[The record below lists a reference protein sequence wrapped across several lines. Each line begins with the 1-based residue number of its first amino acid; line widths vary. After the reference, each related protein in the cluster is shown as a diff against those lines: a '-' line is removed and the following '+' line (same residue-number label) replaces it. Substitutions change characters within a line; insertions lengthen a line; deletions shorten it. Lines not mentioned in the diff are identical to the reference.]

1 MATYE
6 EIYGKRVKEFDSDP
20 TLESSYEGQVWYD
33 KSSGVLK
40 SVLSVGAW
48 SSATDALYPSYNTT
62 GFGAQTGSVF
72 VGGSYPGYVNLTQ
85 EYNGSGFSTGGNY
98 PESRGSIGT
107 AGVLTAG
114 LAWGGN
120 SAPEVESQ
128 LTNEYNGTSWTNVN
142 NYPITVAA
150 PAGAGTQ
157 TAGLGAGGWDYSGP
171 FTAKNTTNEYDG
183 TNWTGGGNLNTA
195 RSSFWGGGTQTAAI
209 MAGGDTFSPGTVSD
223 YSAATEEYNGTS
235 WTSVNS
241 LPGTS
246 SGIGGRTTNAVQTD
260 FRIFSSSHGTA
271 FTSPY
276 VKNYEY
282 DGTNWAA
289 GPNFTTARYGAAGS
303 GTGPAAVMTGGRT
316 PSYVLT
322 TEEFNKSINTITAAA
337 WASATAM
344 NTGRGRFGASGGK
357 DSALAA
363 GGYTVP
369 SNTSNT
375 EKYDGTSWTE
385 SGNLPVAKNS
395 FPLIGSQTASIA
407 CGGYT
412 PPTYTNASDT
422 FDGSSWAS
430 APTMGTGRESAAGS
444 TASPYNAVVV
454 YGGYAAAAPN
464 IAGLTE
470 EFDGSSWSE
479 QNNMPTALSKMGGGG
494 TQTAA
499 ISSGGDPPASNL
511 TQFYDGTNWTTGP
524 ATLVSAQQWH
534 GYAGTQTANFIF
546 GGSTSPDSNS
556 SGVSQA
562 YDGTSWSTRPSLGT
576 PRYAVGGSGQGT
588 PTSASAF
595 GGLISPIGP
604 GAKNFTEEFTGQT
617 ETVTFKTLT
626 TS

>member
-40 SVLSVGAW
+40 SVVSFGTW
-48 SSATDALYPSYNTT
+48 SSANDAIYPSYNTT

-195 RSSFWGGGTQTAAI
+195 RSSLFGGGTQTASI
-209 MAGGDTFSPGTVSD
+209 MAGGDKFTPGTASD
-223 YSAATEEYNGTS
+223 NSGACEEYNGTS

-337 WASATAM
+337 WS
-344 NTGRGRFGASGGK
+344 SGGNLN
-357 DSALAA
+357 SARFKMEM
-363 GGYTVP
+363 
-369 SNTSNT
+369 N
-375 EKYDGTSWTE
+375 GT
-385 SGNLPVAKNS
+385 
-395 FPLIGSQTASIA
+395 QTATIA
-407 CGGYT
+407 MGGGT
-412 PPTYTNASDT
+412 MPSPPSSTTNSEYY
-422 FDGSSWAS
+422 DGSSWTNQTAMNNS
-430 APTMGTGRESAAGS
+430 RQRGGAG
-444 TASPYNAVVV
+444 A
-454 YGGYAAAAPN
+454 
-464 IAGLTE
+464 
-470 EFDGSSWSE
+470 F
-479 QNNMPTALSKMGGGG
+479 G

-499 ISSGGDPPASNL
+499 MSVAGVRNPPSPGNSVTDTEEWGGSSWTSGGAVPSGRYSACFFGIQTAAVFAGGTPGPTNTGSTDSAEYDGSSFSSGNSMSNARYNGTSGGTLTAGLAVMGTASGSDTANCEE
-511 TQFYDGTNWTTGP
+511 YDGTNY
-524 ATLVSAQQWH
+524 SAGGTSLIADQDL
-534 GYAGTQTANFIF
+534 GGSGTQTDFSCFI
-546 GGSTSPDSNS
+546 GPTGQTL
-556 SGVSQA
+556 Q
-562 YDGTSWSTRPSLGT
+562 YDGTTWR
-576 PRYAVGGSGQGT
+576 
-588 PTSASAF
+588 TSATSATAL
-595 GGLISPIGP
+595 GNTAGTGATANTAIAASGNP
-604 GAKNFTEEFTGQT
+604 GTGTTVEFTGET

>member
-1 MATYE
+1 MAAYKDLVGQKITKVTSNPGEPKTGQMWYNSTD
-6 EIYGKRVKEFDSDP
+6 GKLRGLGI
-20 TLESSYEGQVWYD
+20 LE
-33 KSSGVLK
+33 
-40 SVLSVGAW
+40 AW

-120 SAPEVESQ
+120 SAPEFESQ

-171 FTAKNTTNEYDG
+171 FSAKNTTNEYDG

-223 YSAATEEYNGTS
+223 YSAATEEYDGTS

-276 VKNYEY
+276 VKNYAY

-322 TEEFNKSINTITAAA
+322 TEEFNKSTNAVTAAA
-337 WASATAM
+337 WASSNNL
-344 NTGRGRFGASGGK
+344 NTGRNAGAGFGIQT
-357 DSALAA
+357 AA
-363 GGYTVP
+363 VMTTGNEPGET
-369 SNTSNT
+369 NKT
-375 EKYDGTSWTE
+375 EHYDGTSWT
-385 SGNLPVAKNS
+385 NA
-395 FPLIGSQTASIA
+395 
-407 CGGYT
+407 
-412 PPTYTNASDT
+412 TNY
-422 FDGSSWAS
+422 
-430 APTMGTGRESAAGS
+430 P
-444 TASPYNAVVV
+444 
-454 YGGYAAAAPN
+454 
-464 IAGLTE
+464 I
-470 EFDGSSWSE
+470 
-479 QNNMPTALSKMGGGG
+479 SKRF
-494 TQTAA
+494 TAA
-499 ISSGGDPPASNL
+499 SGTL
-511 TQFYDGTNWTTGP
+511 TSGLVAGGSPNVATVNKYDGTNWTAANSIPTATNGGVMFGTQTASVYSVGRNPSATTNTYEFDGTNWTAGGAAGTGRYFL
-524 ATLVSAQQWH
+524 ASSGTLTAGLMFGGQTSGPTTRSETEEYDGTSWSESGDLGTGRYGVGGSS
-534 GYAGTQTANFIF
+534 AGTQTDTIAFAGNNPAVVLTE
-546 GGSTSPDSNS
+546 G
-556 SGVSQA
+556 
-562 YDGTSWSTRPSLGT
+562 YDGTSWSTRPNMATARRFISGAGTATAGLG
-576 PRYAVGGSGQGT
+576 
-588 PTSASAF
+588 F
-595 GGLISPIGP
+595 GGNPPNNS
-604 GAKNFTEEFTGQT
+604 TEEFTGET
-617 ETVTFKTLT
+617 ETANIADFT

>member
-33 KSSGVLK
+33 KSSNVLK

-120 SAPEVESQ
+120 SSPEFESQ

-171 FTAKNTTNEYDG
+171 FSAKNTTNEYDG

-337 WASATAM
+337 WASGGNMNSGRTASAGFANKDDVVIAGGFISTPSPASDDSQNLVEEYNGSTWTAVTAM
-344 NTGRGRFGASGGK
+344 PSKRTSASGCGASQTSGMVSGGIH
-357 DSALAA
+357 ANQ
-363 GGYTVP
+363 T
-369 SNTSNT
+369 TSV
-375 EKYDGTSWTE
+375 EYDGTNWT
-385 SGNLPVAKNS
+385 SGGDVPAVSRMAAHCGTVPAALR
-395 FPLIGSQTASIA
+395 
-407 CGGYT
+407 CGGAGNPGPALDQTIEY
-412 PPTYTNASDT
+412 
-422 FDGSSWAS
+422 DGSSWTTGN
-430 APTMGTGRESAAGS
+430 TMPHAE
-444 TASPYNAVVV
+444 
-454 YGGYAAAAPN
+454 YGHM
-464 IAGLTE
+464 LV
-470 EFDGSSWSE
+470 
-479 QNNMPTALSKMGGGG
+479 G

-499 ISSGGDPPASNL
+499 VFSGGHNAPTRDNL
-511 TQFYDGTNWTTGP
+511 YEYDGTNWTTSP
-524 ATLVSAQQWH
+524 ATLAVSINNNA
-534 GYAGTQTANFIF
+534 GAAANGTQTAAMWM
-546 GGSTSPDSNS
+546 GGQPAVT
-556 SGVSQA
+556 VSQV
-562 YDGTSWSTRPSLGT
+562 YDGTSVFTQPSLGAG
-576 PRYAVGGSGQGT
+576 RYNANNGGGGTSTAAILGGGSGDT
-588 PTSASAF
+588 DA
-595 GGLISPIGP
+595 
-604 GAKNFTEEFTGQT
+604 TEEFTGA
-617 ETVTFKTLT
+617 TVSANIGNF
-626 TS
+626 SAS